1 MKFFFKTAVI
11 FSLLLL
17 IFSGLSGCGSSEAT
31 TTNQPTGTNSATPS
45 DSPAT
50 GNNYPILRDDIADVD
65 IELVKGGSMKIKD
78 RRGKVVLLN
87 LWATWCGP
95 CRQEMPHLV
104 ELQEKYGEKG
114 FEVIGLN
121 VGFQDTDEP
130 EPIADIEAFAKKM
143 RLNYELA
150 RVQPDVSK
158 KLQKIAQIS
167 AVPESFLVD
176 REGKLRG
183 VFVGG
188 GPNVISKLKT
198 TVERVMAE

>member
-1 MKFFFKTAVI
+1 MKAYLKTAVI
-11 FSLLLL
+11 FSLLVL
-17 IFSGLSGCGSSEAT
+17 IFSGLSGCGSSEVT
-31 TTNQPTGTNSATPS
+31 SNQQANTNSASTNATP
-45 DSPAT
+45 AVT
-50 GNNYPILRDDIADVD
+50 NNYPVLKDDIADVD
-65 IELVKGGSMKIKD
+65 IELVKGGTMKIKD
-78 RRGKVVLLN
+78 YRGKVVLLN

-104 ELQEKYGEKG
+104 KLQEKYGDKG
-114 FEVIGLN
+114 FGVIGLN

-130 EPIADIEAFAKKM
+130 EPIDEIEAFAKKM

-150 RVQPDVSK
+150 RVQPELSK
-158 KLQKIAQIS
+158 KLQKIAQVS

-183 VFVGG
+183 VFIGG
-188 GPNVISKLKT
+188 GPKVIAQLKT

>member
-1 MKFFFKTAVI
+1 MKAYIKIAVI
-11 FSLLLL
+11 FSLLVL

-31 TTNQPTGTNSATPS
+31 VKQQSNSNSASTNATPG
-45 DSPAT
+45 T
-50 GNNYPILRDDIADVD
+50 TNNYPVLKDDIADVD
-65 IELVKGGSMKIKD
+65 IELVKGGTMKIKD
-78 RRGKVVLLN
+78 YRGKVVLLN

-104 ELQEKYGEKG
+104 ELQEKYGDKG
-114 FEVIGLN
+114 FGVIGLN

-130 EPIADIEAFAKKM
+130 EPIDEIEAFAKKM

-150 RVQPDVSK
+150 RVQPEVSK
-158 KLQKIAQIS
+158 KLQKIAQVS

-183 VFVGG
+183 VFIGG
-188 GPNVISKLKT
+188 GPKVIAQLKT

>member
-1 MKFFFKTAVI
+1 MNGIMFMKSFLPKIVL
-11 FSLLLL
+11 FSCLALL
-17 IFSGLSGCGSSEAT
+17 FSSLSGCGSAE
-31 TTNQPTGTNSATPS
+31 SAANGSQQEKPV
-45 DSPAT
+45 
-50 GNNYPILRDDIADVD
+50 GNNYPVLKDDIVDVD
-65 IELVKGGSMKIKD
+65 IELVKGGTMRIKD

-95 CRQEMPHLV
+95 CREEMPHLI
-104 ELQEKYGEKG
+104 ELQKKYGDKG
-114 FEVIGLN
+114 FEVVGLN

-130 EPIADIEAFAKKM
+130 EPIEDIEAFAKKM

-158 KLQKIAQIS
+158 KLQKISQVS

-188 GPNVISKLKT
+188 GPKVISQLKT
-198 TVERVMAE
+198 SVDNLMAE

>member
-1 MKFFFKTAVI
+1 MKFYLKIAAI
-11 FSLLLL
+11 FSLLVL

-31 TTNQPTGTNSATPS
+31 TNQQNATTSASPS
-45 DSPAT
+45 ESPSA
-50 GNNYPILRDDIADVD
+50 GPLLKDDIADVD
-65 IELVKGGSMKIKD
+65 IELVKGGTMKIKD
-78 RRGKVVLLN
+78 YRGKVVLLN

-95 CRQEMPHLV
+95 CREEMPHLV
-104 ELQEKYGEKG
+104 ELQNKYGEKG

-121 VGFQDTDEP
+121 VGFQETDEP
-130 EPIADIEAFAKKM
+130 EPIDDINAFAKKM

-150 RVQPDVSK
+150 RVQPEISK

-188 GPNVISKLKT
+188 GPKVIATLKT
-198 TVERVMAE
+198 TVDRVMAE

>member
-1 MKFFFKTAVI
+1 MKFFLRTTAI
-11 FSLLLL
+11 SCLLALTL
-17 IFSGLSGCGSSEAT
+17 SIMSGCGSAPAAV
-31 TTNQPTGTNSATPS
+31 NQPQANTEEK
-45 DSPAT
+45 PAV
-50 GNNYPILRDDIADVD
+50 GNNYPVLKDDIADVD
-65 IELVKGGSMKIKD
+65 IDLVKGGTMKIKD
-78 RRGKVVLLN
+78 YRGKVVLLN

-95 CRQEMPHLV
+95 CREEMPHLI
-104 ELQEKYGEKG
+104 ELKKKYGDNG

-130 EPIADIEAFAKKM
+130 EPIDDIQAFAKKM

-150 RVQPDVSK
+150 RIQPDVTK

-176 REGKLRG
+176 REGRLRG

-198 TVERVMAE
+198 TVDRVMAE

>member
-1 MKFFFKTAVI
+1 MKAYLKTAVI
-11 FSLLLL
+11 FSLLVL
-17 IFSGLSGCGSSEAT
+17 IFSGLSGCGSSEVT
-31 TTNQPTGTNSATPS
+31 SNQQANTNSASTNATP
-45 DSPAT
+45 AVT
-50 GNNYPILRDDIADVD
+50 NNYPVLKDDIADVD
-65 IELVKGGSMKIKD
+65 IELVKGGTMKIKD
-78 RRGKVVLLN
+78 YRGKVVLLN

-104 ELQEKYGEKG
+104 ELQEKYGDKG
-114 FEVIGLN
+114 FGVIGLN

-130 EPIADIEAFAKKM
+130 EPIDEIEAFAKKM

-150 RVQPDVSK
+150 RVQPELSK
-158 KLQKIAQIS
+158 KLQKIAQVS

-183 VFVGG
+183 VFIGG
-188 GPNVISKLKT
+188 GPKVIAQLKT

>member
-1 MKFFFKTAVI
+1 MKSFLKAAAI
-11 FSLLLL
+11 FSLLILV
-17 IFSGLSGCGSSEAT
+17 FSGLSGCGSSEANT
-31 TTNQPTGTNSATPS
+31 DQNAGTNAA
-45 DSPAT
+45 SPAASPAV
-50 GNNYPILRDDIADVD
+50 GNNYPVLKDDIADVD
-65 IELVKGGSMKIKD
+65 IELVKGGTMKIKD
-78 RRGKVVLLN
+78 YRGKVVLLN

-95 CRQEMPHLV
+95 CREEMPHLV
-104 ELQEKYGEKG
+104 ELKKKYGDQG

-130 EPIADIEAFAKKM
+130 EPIPDIETFAKKM
-143 RLNYELA
+143 HLNYELA
-150 RVQPDVSK
+150 RVQPDLTK
-158 KLQKIAQIS
+158 HLQKIAQMS

-198 TVERVMAE
+198 TVDRVMAE

>member
-1 MKFFFKTAVI
+1 MKAFFKIAAI
-11 FSLLLL
+11 FSLLVL

-31 TTNQPTGTNSATPS
+31 TNQQNGTTSATPVEG
-45 DSPAT
+45 PAT
-50 GNNYPILRDDIADVD
+50 GNNYPVLRDDIADVD
-65 IELVKGGSMKIKD
+65 IELVKGGTMKIKD
-78 RRGKVVLLN
+78 YRGKVILLN

-104 ELQEKYGEKG
+104 ELQDTYRDKG

-130 EPIADIEAFAKKM
+130 EPIDEINAFAKKM

-158 KLQKIAQIS
+158 KLQKIAQMS

-188 GPNVISKLKT
+188 GPKVIAQLKT
-198 TVERVMAE
+198 TVDRVMAE

>member
-1 MKFFFKTAVI
+1 MKAYLKTAAI
-11 FSLLLL
+11 FSLLVL
-17 IFSGLSGCGSSEAT
+17 IFSGLSGCGSSEVTSNQQAN
-31 TTNQPTGTNSATPS
+31 TNAASTNATP
-45 DSPAT
+45 AVT
-50 GNNYPILRDDIADVD
+50 NNYPVLKDDIADAD
-65 IELVKGGSMKIKD
+65 IELVKGGTMKIKD
-78 RRGKVVLLN
+78 YRGKVVLLN

-104 ELQEKYGEKG
+104 ELQEKYGDKG
-114 FEVIGLN
+114 FGVIGLN

-130 EPIADIEAFAKKM
+130 EPIDEINAFAKKM

-150 RVQPDVSK
+150 RVQPELSK
-158 KLQKIAQIS
+158 KLQKIAQVS

-183 VFVGG
+183 VFIGG
-188 GPNVISKLKT
+188 GPKVIAQLKT